1 LDAALAAA
9 PQHIS
14 AYALF
19 VEDGTRLAAQVRRGV
34 LPATDDDDLSDK
46 YVIAEQRLTAAGY
59 TAYEVSNWSSNVAT
73 RCRHNLGY
81 WRSHHWWGVGG
92 VRWWNVKHPQTYASR
107 LAADLS
113 PAQAR
118 EVLSAEQRRVE
129 RIMLELRLADGL
141 STSLLTRTERDRVS
155 DLLVRRLAVLTN
167 GMLIL
172 TARGRL
178 LADGVIRDL
187 LD

>member
-1 LDAALAAA
+1 
-9 PQHIS
+9 
-14 AYALF
+14 
-19 VEDGTRLAAQVRRGV
+19 
-34 LPATDDDDLSDK
+34 
-46 YVIAEQRLTAAGY
+46 
-59 TAYEVSNWSSNVAT
+59 
-73 RCRHNLGY
+73 
-81 WRSHHWWGVGG
+81 
-92 VRWWNVKHPQTYASR
+92 VRWWNIKHLNVRVQTRGDAM
-107 LAADLS
+107 S

-141 STSLLTRTERDRVS
+141 STSLLTRTERDRVG
-155 DLLVRRLAVLTN
+155 DLLVRQLAVLTN
-167 GMLIL
+167 GTLIL